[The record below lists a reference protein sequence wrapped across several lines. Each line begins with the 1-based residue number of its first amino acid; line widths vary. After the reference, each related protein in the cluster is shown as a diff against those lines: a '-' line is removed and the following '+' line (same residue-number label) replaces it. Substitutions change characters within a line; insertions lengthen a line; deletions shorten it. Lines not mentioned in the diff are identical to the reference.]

1 MSLADVYAHLKA
13 HEAEDLELLKKL
25 VAQPSVSA
33 RNMGVADC
41 AEMLRGLLT
50 GLGCTNVN
58 VFPTPTKPLVF
69 GELRS
74 KKPGAKTV
82 LFYGH
87 YDTQPPEPEEEW
99 LTPPFE
105 PTVKDGRLYGLGTA
119 DNKGQFLAHILA
131 VRSWL
136 AAAGDVPVSVKFIL
150 DGEEESGSPSLPDFV
165 RAHREL
171 LAADFVY
178 NSDGPMNAGG
188 FPEIKLGSR
197 GDLSFELS
205 LTTATHQNHSKTG
218 QLIPNPAIEL
228 CRLIAAIVDE
238 NGRVTIPHF
247 YDDVLQPT
255 EYESRIID
263 ELEFDAEALKKIYG
277 TKKLEKNDKQSYYRQ
292 LMFMPTFTINGMSG
306 GYTGPG
312 HKTCVPHKAF
322 VRCDVRL
329 VLNMDPE
336 KVARQITDFVH
347 AFDPEIAVT
356 FEPHPMLPSRTP
368 AELPVC
374 QAVIGAVR
382 SVYPKAVIHAS
393 SGGSTPGYVWTD
405 IMKTPCLL
413 VPYGNADQTNHSPN
427 ENLRLDC
434 YYNGAKV
441 SAAVI
446 DAVANIGHT
455 VFR

>member
-171 LAADFVY
+171 LAADFV
-178 NSDGPMNAGG
+178 
-188 FPEIKLGSR
+188 
-197 GDLSFELS
+197 
-205 LTTATHQNHSKTG
+205 
-218 QLIPNPAIEL
+218 
-228 CRLIAAIVDE
+228 
-238 NGRVTIPHF
+238 
-247 YDDVLQPT
+247 
-255 EYESRIID
+255 
-263 ELEFDAEALKKIYG
+263 
-277 TKKLEKNDKQSYYRQ
+277 
-292 LMFMPTFTINGMSG
+292 
-306 GYTGPG
+306 
-312 HKTCVPHKAF
+312 
-322 VRCDVRL
+322 
-329 VLNMDPE
+329 
-336 KVARQITDFVH
+336 
-347 AFDPEIAVT
+347 
-356 FEPHPMLPSRTP
+356 
-368 AELPVC
+368 
-374 QAVIGAVR
+374 
-382 SVYPKAVIHAS
+382 
-393 SGGSTPGYVWTD
+393 
-405 IMKTPCLL
+405 
-413 VPYGNADQTNHSPN
+413 
-427 ENLRLDC
+427 
-434 YYNGAKV
+434 
-441 SAAVI
+441 
-446 DAVANIGHT
+446 
-455 VFR
+455 

>member
-1 MSLADVYAHLKA
+1 MSLAAVYAHLDS
-13 HEAEDLELLKKL
+13 HEAEDLDLLKKL

-33 RNMGVADC
+33 RNMGVKEC
-41 AEMLRGLLT
+41 TELLRGLLT
-50 GLGCTNVN
+50 DLGCSTVEI
-58 VFPTPTKPLVF
+58 FPTPTQPLVF
-69 GELRS
+69 GELKS
-74 KKPGAKTV
+74 KHKNAKTV

-87 YDTQPPEPEEEW
+87 YDTQPPDPEDEW

-105 PTVKDGRLYGLGTA
+105 PTIKDGRLYGLGTA
-119 DNKGQFLAHILA
+119 DNKGQLIAHVLA

-136 AAAGDVPVSVKFIL
+136 AATGDVPVNVKFIF
-150 DGEEESGSPSLPDFV
+150 DGEEESGSPSLPGFV
-165 RAHREL
+165 REHKDL
-171 LAADFVY
+171 LRADFVF
-178 NSDGPMNAGG
+178 NSDGPMNAGD

-197 GDLSFELS
+197 GDLSFEVE

-228 CRLIAAIVDE
+228 CRLVASMIDE
-238 NGRVTIPHF
+238 NGNVLIPHF
-247 YDDVLQPT
+247 YDDVVPPT
-255 EYESRIID
+255 EYERKTID
-263 ELEFDAEALKKIYG
+263 ELEFDPDVLCRIYG
-277 TKKLEKNDKQSYYRQ
+277 TKRLEKNDKQSYYRQ
-292 LMFMPTFTINGMSG
+292 LMFSPTLTINGMGG

-312 HKTCVPHKAF
+312 HKTCVPRSAF
-322 VRCDVRL
+322 VRFDVRL

-336 KVARQITDFVH
+336 KVAAQIAKFVH
-347 AFDPEIAVT
+347 EFDPEIVVR
-356 FEPHPMLPSRTP
+356 FEANPMQPSRTS

-405 IMKTPCLL
+405 IMKMPVLL

-434 YYNGAKV
+434 YYNGRKV

-446 DAVANIGHT
+446 DAVGKMSE
-455 VFR
+455 